1 MSLQYN
7 SNCKEQSVITSC
19 SYDCGARCLLKVY
32 RAGGKITR
40 IETDRQRPGL
50 TACIRGLSQKEVVYA
65 SDRLTQPLKRI
76 GKRGSGEFEP
86 ISWEEA
92 FDTIALQLSAAK
104 EQYGA
109 ESILLMD
116 HSGSLS
122 ALHGTRKTGQRFF
135 FLVWR
140 MYRDLG
146 QRFDGGRSLSLAC
159 DLWH

>member
-1 MSLQYN
+1 MSLKYN

-116 HSGSLS
+116 PFRFAQRVTRDS
-122 ALHGTRKTGQRFF
+122 AKPANGFF
-135 FLVWR
+135 PCLADVPRPGAALRWR
-140 MYRDLG
+140 P
-146 QRFDGGRSLSLAC
+146 LA
-159 DLWH
+159 